1 MEYFITEINIKKVRY
16 LENLTIKL
24 SNTER
29 KHLILT
35 GKNGSGKTSVLE
47 ALRDYLKSIEDDKIK
62 NLNGLDKANKDM
74 ENGILLFSKDNSK
87 SDAIVGYKT
96 AISHYKSILNQYKFY
111 EVETKI
117 YNEAEVSGEY
127 QNGNFILVY
136 FPSKRINKPNLP
148 SGVNKLDFPEIPK
161 FENNL
166 NKDFLQYLVNLQTR
180 GLYAEKKKDIETVT
194 QIDNWFA
201 NFTKILQSIFQDNTL
216 QLDFDID
223 KMNFNI
229 LTKGREK
236 FDFTTLSDGY
246 SAFLNIVTEIILRME
261 GKAPKVY
268 DIQGIVLI
276 DEIETH
282 LHIDLQEKI
291 LPLLTTFFPKIQF
304 IVTTHSPF
312 VLSSISNAV
321 IYDLENHSY
330 LTDVSDLSYSALIK
344 YHFKITDEYS
354 ILIKKKI
361 ADYQSLIEK
370 KERTETENKQLFDLD
385 TELSNLSP
393 VLSPELY
400 LQFTQL
406 QEQLA

>member
-1 MEYFITEINIKKVRY
+1 MEYFITEIDIKKVRH
-16 LENLTIKL
+16 LENLPIKL
-24 SNTER
+24 SDTER

-47 ALRDYLKSIEDDKIK
+47 CMRDYLKSIENNFLHNIK
-62 NLNGLDKANKDM
+62 NFEKIIEDMNKAITLFPQ
-74 ENGILLFSKDNSK
+74 ENSNNVTS
-87 SDAIVGYKT
+87 YKT
-96 AISHYKSILNQYKFY
+96 GINNYKQQLNNYK
-111 EVETKI
+111 
-117 YNEAEVSGEY
+117 YNEIGLQINGDYGISGEY
-127 QNGNFILVY
+127 QNSNFILVY
-136 FPSKRINKPNLP
+136 FPSKRINTPNLP
-148 SGVNKLDFPEIPK
+148 NGINKLEFPTISK

-166 NKDFLQYLVNLQTR
+166 NKDLIQYLVNLQTR
-180 GLYAEKKKDIETVT
+180 SLYAEKKKDTETVN
-194 QIDNWFA
+194 QIDTWFA
-201 NFTKILQSIFQDNTL
+201 NFTKILQTVLRDDTL
-216 QLDFDID
+216 ELDFDID
-223 KMNFNI
+223 NMNFNI

-246 SAFLNIVTEIILRME
+246 SAFLNIVVELMLRME
-261 GKAPKVY
+261 SKAPKVY

-282 LHIDLQEKI
+282 LHIDLQKKI
-291 LPLLTTFFPKIQF
+291 MPLLTTFFPKIQF

-344 YHFKITDEYS
+344 YHFRITDEYS
-354 ILIKKKI
+354 ILIKHKI
-361 ADYQSLIEK
+361 ADYQGLIEK